1 MTQSSA
7 NCMKWNWSSAAAGY
21 VELPLSY
28 IAGDQEEIHQN
39 GRKQD
44 LKELSGG
51 KKKISEKEQSINIE
65 YFFLLFV
72 IFAIFFTFS
81 IYLR

>member
-1 MTQSSA
+1 MCRTNAFRISEINFTVSKKINCPMTQSSA

-44 LKELSGG
+44 MK
-51 KKKISEKEQSINIE
+51 
-65 YFFLLFV
+65 
-72 IFAIFFTFS
+72 
-81 IYLR
+81 